1 MESGEIE
8 KLNEDTKSE
17 RKVISELKYK
27 YLFDVSIEKKELEDK
42 YKEYKTKMK
51 KYMKEKECLMRI
63 INEEIKG
70 KEKRINKYREFEEE
84 MELKYKIGEEKR
96 KWIIRKYTRS
106 GKIDYYNRFG
116 LKKHQDIV
124 ENNTDNNYNN
134 EKTRNYEEEN
144 LNMKLFSK
152 FNRLIEPM
160 LIDLQKEKD
169 NINNYDE
176 VYDLSNVNKDG
187 IVELTKVPKRK
198 EYVSKMPWDL
208 LESLENEQN
217 DI

>member
-1 MESGEIE
+1 M
-8 KLNEDTKSE
+8 NEDIKND

-27 YLFDVSIEKKELEDK
+27 FLFDVSIEKKELEEK

-70 KEKRINKYREFEEE
+70 KENRINKYRQFEEE
-84 MELKYKIGEEKR
+84 MELKYRIGEEKR

-116 LKKHQDIV
+116 LKKPQDIV
-124 ENNTDNNYNN
+124 DNNNN
-134 EKTRNYEEEN
+134 EKVRNYEEEN
-144 LNMKLFSK
+144 MNMKLFTK

-160 LIDLQKEKD
+160 LIDLQKEKE
-169 NINNYDE
+169 NIKTYDE

>member
-1 MESGEIE
+1 M
-8 KLNEDTKSE
+8 NEDIKNE

-27 YLFDVSIEKKELEDK
+27 FLFDVSIEKKELEEK
-42 YKEYKTKMK
+42 YKVYKTKMK

-70 KEKRINKYREFEEE
+70 KENRINKYRQFEEE
-84 MELKYKIGEEKR
+84 MELKYRIGEEKR

-116 LKKHQDIV
+116 LKKPQDIV
-124 ENNTDNNYNN
+124 DNNNN
-134 EKTRNYEEEN
+134 EKIRNYEEEN
-144 LNMKLFSK
+144 MNMKLFTK

-160 LIDLQKEKD
+160 LIDLQKEKE
-169 NINNYDE
+169 NIKTYDE

>member
-1 MESGEIE
+1 M
-8 KLNEDTKSE
+8 NEDIKNE

-27 YLFDVSIEKKELEDK
+27 FLFDVSIEKKELEEK

-70 KEKRINKYREFEEE
+70 KENRINKYRQFEEE
-84 MELKYKIGEEKR
+84 MELKYRIGEEKR

-116 LKKHQDIV
+116 LKKPQDIV
-124 ENNTDNNYNN
+124 DNNNN
-134 EKTRNYEEEN
+134 EKIRNYEEEN
-144 LNMKLFSK
+144 MNMKLFTK

-160 LIDLQKEKD
+160 LIDLQKEKE
-169 NINNYDE
+169 NIKTYDE

>member
-1 MESGEIE
+1 M
-8 KLNEDTKSE
+8 NEDIKNE

-27 YLFDVSIEKKELEDK
+27 FLFDVSIEKKELEEK

-51 KYMKEKECLMRI
+51 RYMKEKECLMRI

-70 KEKRINKYREFEEE
+70 KENRINKYRQFEEE
-84 MELKYKIGEEKR
+84 MELKYRIGEEKR

-116 LKKHQDIV
+116 LKKPQDIV
-124 ENNTDNNYNN
+124 DNNNN
-134 EKTRNYEEEN
+134 EKIRNYEEEN
-144 LNMKLFSK
+144 MNMKLFTK

-160 LIDLQKEKD
+160 LIDLQKEKE
-169 NINNYDE
+169 NIKIYDE

>member
-1 MESGEIE
+1 M
-8 KLNEDTKSE
+8 NEDIKNE

-27 YLFDVSIEKKELEDK
+27 FLFDVSIEKKELEEK

-70 KEKRINKYREFEEE
+70 KENRINKYRQFEEE
-84 MELKYKIGEEKR
+84 MELKYRIGEEKR

-116 LKKHQDIV
+116 LKKRQDIV
-124 ENNTDNNYNN
+124 DNNNN
-134 EKTRNYEEEN
+134 EKVRNYEEEN
-144 LNMKLFSK
+144 MNMKLFTK

-160 LIDLQKEKD
+160 LIDLQKEKE
-169 NINNYDE
+169 NIKTYDE

>member
-1 MESGEIE
+1 M
-8 KLNEDTKSE
+8 NEDIKNE

-27 YLFDVSIEKKELEDK
+27 FLFDVSIEKKELEEK

-70 KEKRINKYREFEEE
+70 KENRINKYRQFEEE
-84 MELKYKIGEEKR
+84 MELKYRIGEEKR

-116 LKKHQDIV
+116 LKKPQDIV
-124 ENNTDNNYNN
+124 DNNNN
-134 EKTRNYEEEN
+134 EKVRNYEEEN
-144 LNMKLFSK
+144 MNMKLFTK

-160 LIDLQKEKD
+160 LIDLQKEKE
-169 NINNYDE
+169 NIKTYDE

>member
-1 MESGEIE
+1 M
-8 KLNEDTKSE
+8 NEDIKNE

-27 YLFDVSIEKKELEDK
+27 FLFDVSIEKKELEEK

-51 KYMKEKECLMRI
+51 RYMKEKECLMRI

-70 KEKRINKYREFEEE
+70 KENRINKYRQFEEE
-84 MELKYKIGEEKR
+84 MELKYRIGEEKR

-116 LKKHQDIV
+116 LKKPQDIV
-124 ENNTDNNYNN
+124 DNNNN
-134 EKTRNYEEEN
+134 EKVRNYEEEN
-144 LNMKLFSK
+144 MNMKLFTK

-160 LIDLQKEKD
+160 LIDLQKEKE
-169 NINNYDE
+169 NIKTYDE

-198 EYVSKMPWDL
+198 EYISKMPWDL

>member
-1 MESGEIE
+1 M
-8 KLNEDTKSE
+8 NEDIKNE

-27 YLFDVSIEKKELEDK
+27 FLFDVSIEKKELEEK

-51 KYMKEKECLMRI
+51 RYMKEKECLMRI

-70 KEKRINKYREFEEE
+70 KENRINKYRQFEEE

-116 LKKHQDIV
+116 LKKRQDIV
-124 ENNTDNNYNN
+124 DNNNN
-134 EKTRNYEEEN
+134 EKVRNYEEEN
-144 LNMKLFSK
+144 MNMKLFTK

-160 LIDLQKEKD
+160 LIDLQKEKE
-169 NINNYDE
+169 NIKTYDE

>member
-1 MESGEIE
+1 M
-8 KLNEDTKSE
+8 NEDIKNE

-27 YLFDVSIEKKELEDK
+27 FLFDVSIEKKELEEK

-51 KYMKEKECLMRI
+51 RYMKEKECLMRI

-70 KEKRINKYREFEEE
+70 KENRINKYRQFEEE
-84 MELKYKIGEEKR
+84 MELKYRIGEEKR

-116 LKKHQDIV
+116 LKKRQDIV
-124 ENNTDNNYNN
+124 DNNNN
-134 EKTRNYEEEN
+134 EKVRNYEEEN
-144 LNMKLFSK
+144 MNMKLFTK

-160 LIDLQKEKD
+160 LIDLQKEKE
-169 NINNYDE
+169 NIKTYDE

-198 EYVSKMPWDL
+198 EYISKMPWDL
-208 LESLENEQN
+208 LESLENERN

>member
-1 MESGEIE
+1 M
-8 KLNEDTKSE
+8 NEDIKNE

-27 YLFDVSIEKKELEDK
+27 FLFDVSIEKKELEEK

-51 KYMKEKECLMRI
+51 RYMKEKECLMRI

-70 KEKRINKYREFEEE
+70 KENRINKYRQFEEE
-84 MELKYKIGEEKR
+84 MELKYRIGEEKR

-116 LKKHQDIV
+116 LKKPQDIV
-124 ENNTDNNYNN
+124 DNNNN
-134 EKTRNYEEEN
+134 EKIRNYEEEN
-144 LNMKLFSK
+144 MNMKLFTK

-160 LIDLQKEKD
+160 LIDLQKEKE
-169 NINNYDE
+169 NIKTYDE

>member
-1 MESGEIE
+1 M
-8 KLNEDTKSE
+8 NEDIKNE

-27 YLFDVSIEKKELEDK
+27 FLFDVSIEKKELEEK

-70 KEKRINKYREFEEE
+70 KENRINKYRQFEEE
-84 MELKYKIGEEKR
+84 MELKYRIGEEKR

-116 LKKHQDIV
+116 LKKPQDIV
-124 ENNTDNNYNN
+124 DNNNN
-134 EKTRNYEEEN
+134 EKVRNYEEEN
-144 LNMKLFSK
+144 MNMKLFTK

-160 LIDLQKEKD
+160 LIDLQKEKE
-169 NINNYDE
+169 NIKTYDE

-198 EYVSKMPWDL
+198 EYISKMPWDL

>member
-1 MESGEIE
+1 M
-8 KLNEDTKSE
+8 NEDIKNE

-27 YLFDVSIEKKELEDK
+27 FLFDVSIEKKELEEK

-51 KYMKEKECLMRI
+51 RYMKEKECLMRI

-70 KEKRINKYREFEEE
+70 KENRINKYRQFEEE
-84 MELKYKIGEEKR
+84 MELKYRIGEEKR

-116 LKKHQDIV
+116 LKKPQDIV
-124 ENNTDNNYNN
+124 DNNNN
-134 EKTRNYEEEN
+134 EKVRNYEEEN
-144 LNMKLFSK
+144 MNMKLFTK

-160 LIDLQKEKD
+160 LIDLQKEKE
-169 NINNYDE
+169 NIKTYDE

>member
-1 MESGEIE
+1 M
-8 KLNEDTKSE
+8 NEDIKNE

-27 YLFDVSIEKKELEDK
+27 FLFDVSIEKKELEEK

-70 KEKRINKYREFEEE
+70 KENRINKYRQFEEE
-84 MELKYKIGEEKR
+84 MELKYRIGEEKR

-116 LKKHQDIV
+116 LKKPQDIV
-124 ENNTDNNYNN
+124 DNNNN
-134 EKTRNYEEEN
+134 EKIRNYEEEN
-144 LNMKLFSK
+144 MNMKLFTK

-160 LIDLQKEKD
+160 LIDLQKEKE
-169 NINNYDE
+169 NIKTYDE

-217 DI
+217 NI

>member
-1 MESGEIE
+1 M
-8 KLNEDTKSE
+8 NEDIKNE

-27 YLFDVSIEKKELEDK
+27 FLFDVSIEKKELEEK

-70 KEKRINKYREFEEE
+70 KENRINKYRQFEEE
-84 MELKYKIGEEKR
+84 MELKYRIGEEKR

-116 LKKHQDIV
+116 LKKPQDIV
-124 ENNTDNNYNN
+124 DNNNN
-134 EKTRNYEEEN
+134 EKIRNYEEEN
-144 LNMKLFSK
+144 MNMKLFTK

-160 LIDLQKEKD
+160 LIDLQKEKE
-169 NINNYDE
+169 NIKTYDE
-176 VYDLSNVNKDG
+176 VYDLNNVNKDG

>member
-1 MESGEIE
+1 M
-8 KLNEDTKSE
+8 NEDIKNE

-27 YLFDVSIEKKELEDK
+27 FLFDVSIEKKELEEK

-51 KYMKEKECLMRI
+51 RYMKEKECLMRI

-70 KEKRINKYREFEEE
+70 KENRINKYRQFEEE
-84 MELKYKIGEEKR
+84 MELKYRIGEEKR

-116 LKKHQDIV
+116 LKKRQDIV
-124 ENNTDNNYNN
+124 DNNNN
-134 EKTRNYEEEN
+134 EKVRNYEEEN
-144 LNMKLFSK
+144 MNMKLFTK

-160 LIDLQKEKD
+160 LIDLQKEKE
-169 NINNYDE
+169 NIKTYDE